1 MSGTGGD
8 KDGVALNDQKQEDIR
23 GIIFDLDGTLADTMP
38 AHYEAWQ
45 AILRQYA
52 LDMSEDRF
60 YALGGWPTKKVAEL
74 LIAEAGRAIDS
85 ERLSHEKESLFEE
98 SLHLVEPIGPVT
110 DVVRQHHG
118 RLKLA
123 VATGATRPIAVRI
136 LRQIAMHEC
145 FDTIVSSEDVP
156 RHKPE
161 PDVFLEAARRI
172 DVEPRFCL
180 VYEDT
185 NPGLEA
191 ARRAGMRHVDVRQ
204 FYTPRRV
211 T

>member
-1 MSGTGGD
+1 MNGTGGV
-8 KDGVALNDQKQEDIR
+8 KERVTLNEQLEDIR

-45 AILRQYA
+45 EILRQYS
-52 LDMSEDRF
+52 LEMSEDRF
-60 YALGGWPTKKVAEL
+60 YALGGWPTKKVADL
-74 LIAEAGRAIDS
+74 LIAESGRTIDS

-98 SLHLVEPIGPVT
+98 TLHLVEPIGPVT
-110 DVVRQHHG
+110 DVVREHHG

-123 VATGATRPIAVRI
+123 VATGATRPIAEQV
-136 LRQIAMHEC
+136 LRQIGIRDC
-145 FDTIVSSEDVP
+145 FEAIVCSEDVP

-172 DVEPRFCL
+172 EIEPRYCV